1 VILVLAIFVCLA
13 TATVV
18 PHIGKIK
25 SHVPRTYNVS
35 LDDPLNK
42 RWAPILHDYRHAL
55 GLFINYF
62 DLLPLPAD
70 FFKGVEWYAK
80 NVFVHKEFTT
90 EVQAISDVSGH
101 PFGKLFFLNFMYEF
115 STLK

>member
-1 VILVLAIFVCLA
+1 MSVGSKVILVLAIFVCLA

-25 SHVPRTYNVS
+25 PHVPRTYNVS

-42 RWAPILHDYRHAL
+42 RWAPILHDYQHAL
-55 GLFINYF
+55 GLFIHYF

-80 NVFVHKEFTT
+80 NVFVHKDFTA
-90 EVQAISDVSGH
+90 EV
-101 PFGKLFFLNFMYEF
+101 
-115 STLK
+115 